1 MNKMY
6 EAHPEILEMDRKRK
20 RKTRRIVFIVIGV
33 FVLFGCGLFFG
44 IRAIMKSSDAYKTA
58 VQYIGD
64 NKEVV
69 LEAGG
74 IKDYGFPSGTISTT
88 NGSGNA
94 VLTIEVEG
102 EKKSLDVYVELEK
115 APGSE
120 WNVVT
125 MEILQD

>member
-33 FVLFGCGLFFG
+33 FILFGSGLFFG
-44 IRAIMKSSDAYKTA
+44 IRGIMKSSDAYQAA
-58 VQYIGD
+58 VEYIGN
-64 NKEVV
+64 NKEIAI
-69 LEAGG
+69 ETGG
-74 IKDYGFPSGTISTT
+74 IKECGFPSGTISTT

-94 VLTIEVEG
+94 ALTIGVEG
-102 EKKSLDVYVELEK
+102 EKKNLDVYVELEK